1 MKALKKLTGS
11 VVFIFSFLTLNSQL
25 SLADSVFHPD
35 SLRRIVEVLAADSMQ
50 GRFTGTLENF
60 KAASFIAE
68 EYRKAGLSH
77 VAGNAGFFQEIQPA
91 WYNVMGAIRGRSRQ
105 GQLIIFSAH
114 YDHIGTD
121 ITNKSFYKVSSEDGD
136 TIYNGANDN
145 ASGVA
150 VIISLAK
157 YFKRLDNNERT
168 LLFVAFTGEELGLLG
183 AKFLAEKFVADSI
196 VAMIN
201 IEMIGR
207 EEFKNSKPFVTG
219 YDRSN
224 LLNILNRKLRAAV
237 GKNRE
242 KEFFTPDPYP
252 DENLFRRSDHFPFAL
267 KGVPAHSVQVTSS
280 NDKFY
285 HHPND
290 ETETL
295 DFRIMKR
302 VINGIAIG
310 ATGLVT
316 GEDTPTRIR
325 KAY

>member
-1 MKALKKLTGS
+1 MKCAKGIGS
-11 VVFIFSFLTLNSQL
+11 FFIFLFSFLNTNSQPAL
-25 SLADSVFHPD
+25 TDSLFHPD
-35 SLRRIVEVLAADSMQ
+35 TLRHIVDVLASDSLQ
-50 GRFTGTLENF
+50 GRFTGTLESY

-68 EYRKAGLSH
+68 EFGKAGLSH
-77 VAGNAGFFQEIQPA
+77 VAGNTGFLQEIQPA
-91 WYNVMGAIRGRSRQ
+91 WYNVMGAIKGRSKQ

-114 YDHIGTD
+114 YDHVGTAR
-121 ITNKSFYKVSSEDGD
+121 TNSILNNISSEDGD

-150 VIISLAK
+150 AVISLAK

-168 LLFVAFTGEELGLLG
+168 ILFIAFTGEELGLLG
-183 AKFLAEKFVADSI
+183 SKFLADKFAADSI

-224 LLNILNRKLRAAV
+224 LLNILNRNYRSFAGEKA
-237 GKNRE
+237 E
-242 KEFFTPDPYP
+242 KEFFRADPYL
-252 DENLFRRSDHFPFAL
+252 EEHLYQRSDHFPFAV
-267 KGVPAHSVQVTSS
+267 KGVPAHSIELTSS
-280 NDKFY
+280 TDEFY
-285 HHPND
+285 HHPDD
-290 ETETL
+290 ETPTL
-295 DFRIMKR
+295 DFGIMKK
-302 VINGIAIG
+302 VIRAIAIG

-316 GEDTPTRIR
+316 GIDTPKRIR